1 MPFGD
6 QGWLSQLFTVMPM
19 QMFNWSGRPEAEFQ
33 ENAAAAGI
41 VLLLITLLMNGTA
54 IWLRYNMRKKI
65 RW

>member
-1 MPFGD
+1 
-6 QGWLSQLFTVMPM
+6 MPM

-33 ENAAAAGI
+33 ENAAAAGV